1 MRRPGIVVDG
11 TARQI
16 KDLLEPREEIL
27 FAYLH
32 GSFLGSRSFRD
43 VDVAV
48 YLKPAFTPPADD
60 VEYEIALSLRLE
72 RAVGLPVDIKVLN
85 RAPLS
90 FRYQASRGRLL
101 ISRDESI
108 REGFLSRTWG
118 EYFDFARSARI
129 YQEDLTRD
137 RI

>member
-1 MRRPGIVVDG
+1 MERTGVDLDGAARRL
-11 TARQI
+11 
-16 KDLLEPREEIL
+16 KDLLEPREEVL

-43 VDVAV
+43 VDIAV
-48 YLKPAFTPPADD
+48 FLKPASAQPPDD
-60 VEYEIALSLRLE
+60 VEYEIALSLRFEQAL
-72 RAVGLPVDIKVLN
+72 GLPVDIKVLN

-101 ISRDESI
+101 ISRDESV
-108 REGFLSRTWG
+108 REEFLKRTWSD
-118 EYFDFARSARI
+118 YFDFARLARI
-129 YQEDLTRD
+129 YQEDLTHA